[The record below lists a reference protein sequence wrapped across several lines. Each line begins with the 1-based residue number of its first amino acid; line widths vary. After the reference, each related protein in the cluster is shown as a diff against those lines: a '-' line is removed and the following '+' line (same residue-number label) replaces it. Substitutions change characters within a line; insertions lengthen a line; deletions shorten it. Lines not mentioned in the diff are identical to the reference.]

1 MRLDRYASENN
12 VVPVVRIEANFS
24 LLLNSGPSIYRAQFP
39 LMLSFPCT
47 AQKIQDLTL
56 PSIVASFNLYREKK
70 FSYGQ
75 LYVALKRMKSLE
87 NLCIKGQA
95 TKEAFS
101 LDPVLELNIED

>member
-1 MRLDRYASENN
+1 M
-12 VVPVVRIEANFS
+12 
-24 LLLNSGPSIYRAQFP
+24 
-39 LMLSFPCT
+39 
-47 AQKIQDLTL
+47 TL
-56 PSIVASFNLYREKK
+56 PSIVESFNLYREKK

-75 LYVALKRMKSLE
+75 LYVALKGMKSLE